1 MKKSSIVLFAAI
13 ICVLLT
19 SCGYSQD
26 VMDEKDGE
34 ITQLQ
39 SEITTLKGQL
49 IQLKKDSDDNSI
61 NSEGAQD
68 VISNSVDEINSVIQ
82 KIEWD
87 SYSNKEGI
95 VSDLKNVSVM
105 SY

>member
-1 MKKSSIVLFAAI
+1 MSSIVLFAAI
-13 ICVLLT
+13 ICALFT

-87 SYSNKEGI
+87 SYSNKDGI